1 MVTNTTTSL
10 AFVRFGA
17 DATVSA
23 SAADMP
29 VLAGSKAMIGI
40 NPLITSAAAVLS
52 SGSGA
57 ILFTRGDG
65 SFL

>member
-1 MVTNTTTSL
+1 
-10 AFVRFGA
+10 
-17 DATVSA
+17 
-23 SAADMP
+23 
-29 VLAGSKAMIGI
+29 MIAI

-52 SGSGA
+52 SGSGT